1 MVGNPTIEPTDE
13 TVTDLAAAF
22 GGQVMALSWQ
32 WEGQVLRVVY
42 EVLGQGE
49 PILLLPAFSSV
60 SSRLEMAELAQRLA
74 TGYQVYVLDWLG
86 FGQSDRPAIDYAPK
100 VYRALLRDFV
110 QRVFDRPVVVMAAGH
125 TAGYVMQLAQEQTQY
140 WQWIVLLAP
149 TWRGPLPTMMAR
161 MQVQDQTKRGWFK
174 VVQGLVNSP
183 VLGQLLYWANTTQ
196 GFLGWMYGRHVFVDR
211 ERITRSLLQVK
222 QGLSRQKNGRFA
234 VAAFV
239 TGALDPL
246 RDRESWLRLFQP
258 MGIPVLLV
266 IGEQMPPK
274 SRAEA
279 EVVAHFGGAA
289 QVLRMP
295 GTLGLAEE
303 YASELGAQVE
313 PFLAKYL
320 TR

>member
-1 MVGNPTIEPTDE
+1 MVNREQGDATRTAVP
-13 TVTDLAAAF
+13 AAAF
-22 GGQVMALSWQ
+22 GGQVMVMPWQ
-32 WEGQVLRVVY
+32 WEGQSLRVVY

-60 SSRLEMAELAQRLA
+60 SSRLEMAGLAQQLA
-74 TGYQVYVLDWLG
+74 ARYQVYVLDWVG
-86 FGQSDRPAIDYAPK
+86 FGQSDRPAIDYTPK

-110 QRVFDRPVVVMAAGH
+110 QQIFGRPVVVMAAGH
-125 TAGYVMQLAQEQTQY
+125 TAGYVMQLAQEQTQH

-149 TWRGPLPTMMAR
+149 TWRGPLPTMLAR
-161 MQVQDQTKRGWFK
+161 MSVQDQTKRGWFK
-174 VVQGLVNSP
+174 VVQRLVNLP
-183 VLGQLLYWANTTQ
+183 IVGQLLYWANTTQ

-211 ERITRSLLQVK
+211 QRITRSLLAVK
-222 QGLSRQKNGRFA
+222 QGLSRQENGRFA

-246 RDRESWLRLFQP
+246 RDREAWLRLFQP
-258 MGIPVLLV
+258 IGMPVLLV

-279 EVVAHFGGAA
+279 EVVAHFGGAV

-303 YASELGAQVE
+303 YPTELCARVE